1 MCTCLCACMCEC
13 VCTCV
18 PVCLCVH
25 VCMCVCAHV
34 HHLCVCVTCIHV
46 SVHVCACLCVCTHTR
61 VSLCACPHARV
72 SLHVAVCVH
81 ACACVAHPCA
91 PGVAVEAARGA
102 VSIGLACGEHSAR
115 GTRASRGGRKPV
127 WRRGRGR
134 SAGRGQHS
142 HGPRGESTAH
152 SQPASFERIFLF
164 LIFIKGDIS
173 PTDTVS

>member
-18 PVCLCVH
+18 PVCVH

-46 SVHVCACLCVCTHTR
+46 SVHVCACLCVVCTHTR

-115 GTRASRGGRKPV
+115 DTRASGGVGSLCGGGAEGGLLGGGSTAMAP
-127 WRRGRGR
+127 
-134 SAGRGQHS
+134 AGRALLTHNQRLLNG
-142 HGPRGESTAH
+142 
-152 SQPASFERIFLF
+152 SFYF
-164 LIFIKGDIS
+164 
-173 PTDTVS
+173 